1 MFENI
6 YTIFYT
12 HMCTQAH
19 RCGAGWGVL
28 SPNLLLSLRT
38 WLWEKKQHFVGCG
51 LISQARWDFLAL
63 DTFWFLRQKT
73 LLPLTGKQWACG
85 RTSSS
90 PACCSNRLIHVLL
103 SIRSVDRNGLM
114 SVKNKINMP
123 LSQVGPR
130 IEYLFVQP
138 KKKKE
143 REKNQ
148 QNEQTHKTKAEVSE
162 GYMSSFQFWEINT
175 LLYIKLYLNLII
187 CLGKSG
193 FLKPGINGI

>member
-85 RTSSS
+85 RTSPS

-138 KKKKE
+138 KKKK
-143 REKNQ
+143 REKKTNKMNKHTKPKQ
-148 QNEQTHKTKAEVSE
+148 RSQRGTCHPFSFEKSTH
-162 GYMSSFQFWEINT
+162 Y
-175 LLYIKLYLNLII
+175 YI
-187 CLGKSG
+187 
-193 FLKPGINGI
+193 